1 MGGVMA
7 DVIDSQFDAPIQTQA
22 LPGVAR
28 DSTDIPKYLERAV
41 ALAELQKWCEAR
53 RTKWPGVQDELL
65 PDSQWYWP
73 SEFGSERRSHG
84 RIDFS
89 EIPAVLSDIVSS
101 KLSHPRTL
109 ALLNYYLGFIAAL
122 IIVDSLPDEKTA
134 VQICGFLEVGIGP
147 ASFGFDTDP
156 SFMGL
161 LIPSLDAEP
170 AETELLA
177 EIGLSI
183 SACLGS
189 FK

>member
-1 MGGVMA
+1 M
-7 DVIDSQFDAPIQTQA
+7 
-22 LPGVAR
+22 
-28 DSTDIPKYLERAV
+28 
-41 ALAELQKWCEAR
+41 
-53 RTKWPGVQDELL
+53 
-65 PDSQWYWP
+65 
-73 SEFGSERRSHG
+73 
-84 RIDFS
+84 
-89 EIPAVLSDIVSS
+89 LSDIVSS

-122 IIVDSLPDEKTA
+122 IIVDSLADEKAA

-147 ASFGFDTDP
+147 ASFGFDTHP
-156 SFMGL
+156 PFMGL
-161 LIPSLDAEP
+161 LTPSLDAEP

>member
-1 MGGVMA
+1 MA
-7 DVIDSQFDAPIQTQA
+7 DVIDSQFDAPIHTQE
-22 LPGVAR
+22 LSCEAR

-53 RTKWPGVQDELL
+53 CTTWPEVEDILL
-65 PDSQWYWP
+65 PDSQRYWT
-73 SEFGSERRSHG
+73 SEFGSVSRSKG

-89 EIPAVLSDIVSS
+89 EVPDVLSDIVSS

-122 IIVDSLPDEKTA
+122 IIVDSLADEKAA

-147 ASFGFDTDP
+147 ASFGFDTHP
-156 SFMGL
+156 PFMGL
-161 LIPSLDAEP
+161 LTPSLDAEP

>member
-1 MGGVMA
+1 MS
-7 DVIDSQFDAPIQTQA
+7 DVVESQPETPIQNQE
-22 LPGVAR
+22 LPCVAP
-28 DSTDIPKYLERAV
+28 DSEDASKYLERAV

-53 RTKWPGVQDELL
+53 RTTWPDVRDVLL

-73 SEFGSERRSHG
+73 SGFGSERRSHR

-109 ALLNYYLGFIAAL
+109 ALLNYYLGFLAEL
-122 IIVDSLPDEKTA
+122 IIADSLADEKA
-134 VQICGFLEVGIGP
+134 AIQICGFLEVGIGP

-156 SFMGL
+156 PFMGL
-161 LIPSLDAEP
+161 LTPSSDAEP
-170 AETELLA
+170 AESDLLA
-177 EIGLSI
+177 QIGQSI

>member
-1 MGGVMA
+1 MS
-7 DVIDSQFDAPIQTQA
+7 DVIDSQPETPIQTQA

-41 ALAELQKWCEAR
+41 AFAELQKWCEAR
-53 RTKWPGVQDELL
+53 RTTWPEVEDVLF
-65 PDSQWYWP
+65 PSSQWYWP
-73 SEFGSERRSHG
+73 SEFGSEDRIKG

-89 EIPAVLSDIVSS
+89 EIPAVLSDIVAS

-109 ALLNYYLGFIAAL
+109 ALLNYYLGFVAAL
-122 IIVDSLPDEKTA
+122 IIADSLADEKTA

-156 SFMGL
+156 PFMGL
-161 LIPSLDAEP
+161 LTPSSDAEP

-177 EIGLSI
+177 QIGLSI

>member
-1 MGGVMA
+1 MT
-7 DVIDSQFDAPIQTQA
+7 DVVDSQSEAPIQTQG
-22 LPGVAR
+22 LPSVAPG
-28 DSTDIPKYLERAV
+28 SGNIPKFIERSV
-41 ALAELQKWCEAR
+41 ALAELQEWCEAR
-53 RTKWPGVQDELL
+53 RTKWPEVEDILL
-65 PDSQWYWP
+65 PDSQRYWP
-73 SEFGSERRSHG
+73 SEFGSEG
-84 RIDFS
+84 RIKGRMDFS

-109 ALLNYYLGFIAAL
+109 ALLNYYLGFVAAL